1 MLSSIQIDS
10 LRKWASIFFSNDN
23 KAIDVFDF
31 NSEVDRTLSV
41 NENKTILREKIK
53 NLLNQYKMDNVINLK
68 RKEAEI
74 MPKQH
79 HEEIIVQELKKA
91 ETQAKL
97 DFNKSLEKI
106 ENDKTTIT
114 IEDIYYLP
122 KQFAKMVAKGNA
134 RGFILYGGCGLGK
147 SYSVIRAFREEKI
160 DFEYLS
166 GHITSLELY
175 QFLFNHRLDNI
186 ILDDVNI
193 LENENN
199 LNMLKA
205 CLNDNNRVVS
215 YCTSSSKLKVPSMF
229 SFEGRIILLLNNKP
243 KAVESLR
250 AVESRVLTYELKMDY
265 KTKIKILFELTK
277 NDYNGLDYNKRLEIA
292 RWIKENTSEATEN
305 LNLRLLFM
313 LFEAYKFDNAN
324 WKRLGKA
331 LIKTNEDTELIV
343 QGMGEKEWCEATGKH
358 RATYYRQKQEVA
370 YATF

>member
-97 DFNKSLEKI
+97 DFNKTLEKI

-134 RGFILYGGCGLGK
+134 RGFILYGGC
-147 SYSVIRAFREEKI
+147 
-160 DFEYLS
+160 
-166 GHITSLELY
+166 
-175 QFLFNHRLDNI
+175 
-186 ILDDVNI
+186 
-193 LENENN
+193 
-199 LNMLKA
+199 
-205 CLNDNNRVVS
+205 
-215 YCTSSSKLKVPSMF
+215 
-229 SFEGRIILLLNNKP
+229 
-243 KAVESLR
+243 
-250 AVESRVLTYELKMDY
+250 
-265 KTKIKILFELTK
+265 
-277 NDYNGLDYNKRLEIA
+277 
-292 RWIKENTSEATEN
+292 
-305 LNLRLLFM
+305 
-313 LFEAYKFDNAN
+313 
-324 WKRLGKA
+324 
-331 LIKTNEDTELIV
+331 
-343 QGMGEKEWCEATGKH
+343 
-358 RATYYRQKQEVA
+358 
-370 YATF
+370 